1 MDALEKNYETMYE
14 KDVVSVYHKAFGKDT
29 GIVADVI
36 VDKYL
41 ITTEKLEK
49 AFMLT
54 NSIHD
59 AWWNNADVITK
70 FETDGCR
77 STSTGDVMY
86 IGSETWLVAP
96 VGFEKM

>member
-1 MDALEKNYETMYE
+1 MDALEKNYEKMYE
-14 KDVVSVYHKAFGKDT
+14 KVVVSVHHKAFDKDA
-29 GIVADVI
+29 GIVAEVI

-41 ITTEKLEK
+41 TTEEKLEK

-59 AWWNNADVITK
+59 AWWNNADVISK

-77 STSTGDVMY
+77 STMTGDVMY